1 MKLTLSGI
9 LVGAVALSAC
19 STTGTTTTTTPTT
32 GTTTT
37 GTATAGSGTVSTDTD
52 FVVLFNSRE
61 TPNDEALETL
71 GWSNVQFGAVNEV
84 TVGGVDFVVG
94 TNGETAYGY
103 SGVRDATDVGTT
115 VLTGTA
121 TYTSDYKVV
130 QLSEL
135 TSDGTS
141 LSGRADTDTG
151 IINLTADFDGN
162 TLTGNDG
169 DLNVLGTLIGGTL
182 SGAVTYGGVAGSLNG
197 SAGSDGVAGA
207 FHGSNATTV
216 YAGGFVGPRD

>member
-1 MKLTLSGI
+1 MKLKLSGL
-9 LVGAVALSAC
+9 LVSALALSAC
-19 STTGTTTTTTPTT
+19 STTGTTTSTTPTT

-37 GTATAGSGTVSTDTD
+37 STSGTGTVSTNTD
-52 FVVLFNSRE
+52 FVVLFNTRE

-71 GWSNVQFGAVNEV
+71 GWSNVQFGSVNDV
-84 TVGGVDFVVG
+84 AIGGVDFVVG

-103 SGVRDATDVGTT
+103 SGVRDTTDVGTT
-115 VLTGTA
+115 LLTGTA

-135 TSDGTS
+135 TSNGTS
-141 LSGRADTDTG
+141 LSGRKDTDTG

-197 SAGSDGVAGA
+197 SAGDDGVAGA

-216 YAGGFVGPRD
+216 YAGGFVGPKD